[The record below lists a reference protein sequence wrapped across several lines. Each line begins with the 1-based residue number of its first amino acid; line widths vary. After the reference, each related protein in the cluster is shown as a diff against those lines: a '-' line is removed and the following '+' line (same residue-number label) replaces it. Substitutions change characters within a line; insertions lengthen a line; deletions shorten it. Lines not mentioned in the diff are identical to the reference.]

1 MALLA
6 GVARAAPAPLSGE
19 RGRADVASRYG
30 SGAFGRWFVDGFGLP
45 AYRYRIDEGRDP
57 RARRSELEDA
67 ADPTDA
73 WSQLGNDHVVANAY
87 NHGYTQLWSQDRVY
101 EWVNRYSAAEG
112 QYAGGFGYL
121 RAGGRTLSTLYADRP
136 RGARSE
142 RVFGTGY
149 ARRTLAAAGFAVDEH
164 VYAPFGDDPVLL
176 HDVTIRNRTRKP
188 RSASWFEY
196 WGVNPWEPAKARPRG
211 LGTPSWEPRRR
222 ILSVR
227 QAAEGPTGARCGS
240 SPPPCEARS
249 AGTPPMPRASSARAG
264 GPLPPRSPRTAWT
277 AVARRRRS
285 RPGRAHA
292 LRAAGAAAPGSRRRG
307 HPPLRV
313 RRRRRARSGGS
324 SPAGGR
330 RDAARGQ
337 PAPLGSLGAPGQL
350 RAGRRWL
357 ARELQWAAYTASLGR
372 HLRGVRGQPRRSR
385 RAATTSTSFGFQSAF
400 RDPLQH
406 MLPMVYAR
414 PALAR
419 DVLRYSARE
428 QPAGGG
434 QIAYGTVALLH
445 ALDAGPRTTS
455 TCGCCG
461 PPPSTGSPPAIWRS
475 STAACPSAAAAPPR
489 SGVT

>member
-211 LGTPSWEPRRR
+211 LGTPSWDPRRR

-227 QAAEGPTGARCGS
+227 QAAEGPDRRPLRIFAAALRGPVGGHATDAARFFG
-240 SPPPCEARS
+240 
-249 AGTPPMPRASSARAG
+249 AG
-264 GPLPPRSPRTAWT
+264 GRAAPA
-277 AVARRRRS
+277 AVAADRLDGRPRGGGRS
-285 RPGRAHA
+285 RPGGAHA

-313 RRRRRARSGGS
+313 RRRAAARG
-324 SPAGGR
+324 PENRHPLAGGAT
-330 RDAARGQ
+330 AARGQ

-350 RAGRRWL
+350 RGRAPL
-357 ARELQWAAYTASLGR
+357 ARARAPVGRLHRSLGR
-372 HLRGVRGQPRRSR
+372 HL
-385 RAATTSTSFGFQSAF
+385 
-400 RDPLQH
+400 
-406 MLPMVYAR
+406 
-414 PALAR
+414 
-419 DVLRYSARE
+419 
-428 QPAGGG
+428 
-434 QIAYGTVALLH
+434 
-445 ALDAGPRTTS
+445 
-455 TCGCCG
+455 
-461 PPPSTGSPPAIWRS
+461 
-475 STAACPSAAAAPPR
+475 
-489 SGVT
+489 